1 MKGDMASSARGES
14 CACSVSKDACDKLIG
29 ESKKLLKVMQLAA
42 VVAPTDSTVLILGET
57 GTGKGR
63 IAMAI
68 HEMSAR
74 EHCPFVKV
82 NCAAIP
88 LGLLESELFGHERG
102 AFTGAIAQRLGR
114 FELANRGTLFLDEIG
129 DIPSELQPKLL
140 RVLQEQEFERLG
152 STHTIRTDVRLIAA
166 THYDLHCRVKEG
178 LFRSDLFYRLNV
190 FPITVPPLRERRE
203 DIPLLL
209 RHFVSTF
216 RQQMNRSIEVIP
228 PETVEALSWYQWPG
242 NIRELENFV
251 ERAVI
256 LSKGHVLNAPI
267 EELTQS
273 PEAAPELVTLRDAE
287 RAHILRTL
295 RATNGVIA
303 TAAVRLGL
311 PRSTLFY
318 KMRRLGIG
326 APAKG
331 DAGGTH
337 KAGGG

>member
-1 MKGDMASSARGES
+1 MAVPVANASWISREDKIVGK
-14 CACSVSKDACDKLIG
+14 SKRLQDVL
-29 ESKKLLKVMQLAA
+29 QQAA
-42 VVAPTDSTVLILGET
+42 IVAPTDATVLILGET

-63 IAMAI
+63 IAAEI
-68 HEMSAR
+68 HTMSERSGRA
-74 EHCPFVKV
+74 FVKL

-129 DIPSELQPKLL
+129 DIPAELQPKLL
-140 RVLQEQEFERLG
+140 RVLQEYEFERLG
-152 STHTIRTDVRLIAA
+152 STQTIRTDVRLIAA
-166 THYDLHCRVKEG
+166 THYDLRRMVREER
-178 LFRSDLFYRLNV
+178 FRSDLYYRLNV

-209 RHFVSTF
+209 RHFVSIF
-216 RQQMNRSIEVIP
+216 RQKMNRGIEVIP
-228 PETVEALSWYQWPG
+228 AETLDALVQYPWPG

-256 LSKGHVLNAPI
+256 LSPGAVL
-267 EELTQS
+267 
-273 PEAAPELVTLRDAE
+273 AAPVDELIQLPELAAEPVTLKEAE
-287 RAHILRTL
+287 RAHIVRTL

-303 TAAVRLGL
+303 AAAARLGV

-326 APAKG
+326 SPSQVREV
-331 DAGGTH
+331 GGARL
-337 KAGGG
+337 AGGGKC